1 MVQRKKKELSF
12 LRQKQCLKGDGRIP
26 SPWADPSRPA
36 FCSVPMFN
44 FPHPTQAPG
53 HCGSLYS
60 SLPLSASVAPLG
72 LPHSFVPTLVW
83 ATGVS
88 CLATCSRLYSG
99 PHTSPLIILS
109 LHSSDTI
116 LLKCQ
121 GLVTPSPE
129 ADHRSLRIKDE
140 VRPSEA

>member
-1 MVQRKKKELSF
+1 MPQGWGKDSQPLGWSKQTGLLPCPHVQAQVTVEACTGL
-12 LRQKQCLKGDGRIP
+12 C
-26 SPWADPSRPA
+26 
-36 FCSVPMFN
+36 
-44 FPHPTQAPG
+44 
-53 HCGSLYS
+53 
-60 SLPLSASVAPLG
+60 PLSASVVPLG
-72 LPHSFVPTLVW
+72 LPHPFVPTLVW

-88 CLATCSRLYSG
+88 CLAICGHPYSG

-129 ADHRSLRIKDE
+129 ADRRSLRIKDK
-140 VRPSEA
+140 VRPSAA